1 MKKLLIASA
10 LSALLAAPAI
20 AGPAEAAPSHKNMCS
35 GIVSDGSGNLDK
47 GALTLYW
54 SLSNL
59 HVNASDQ
66 THNFRVK
73 GIHGQ
78 IGVSDMT
85 ILGETA
91 DGSSARFLLPL
102 DGLKTRGQPDTIALQ
117 FTDGTTFVGVCAPIK

>member
-10 LSALLAAPAI
+10 LSTLLAAPAI

-85 ILGETA
+85 IRRLNASMAGRRRSI
-91 DGSSARFLLPL
+91 GSWCWAEPRSR
-102 DGLKTRGQPDTIALQ
+102 
-117 FTDGTTFVGVCAPIK
+117 